1 MKRQLLKRTVKLIQ
15 IVHHTIVLPREK
27 ENMQSDHFP
36 QFSRGGGG
44 VLKLN
49 TFASSLGKYEI
60 RSQNDKYVLEINIQV
75 FCLIDPFNFVPALTL
90 HSGFI

>member
-15 IVHHTIVLPREK
+15 IVHHAIVLPREK

-44 VLKLN
+44 
-49 TFASSLGKYEI
+49 GGG
-60 RSQNDKYVLEINIQV
+60 LEV
-75 FCLIDPFNFVPALTL
+75 KHFCFFSWKV
-90 HSGFI
+90 

>member
-44 VLKLN
+44 
-49 TFASSLGKYEI
+49 
-60 RSQNDKYVLEINIQV
+60 
-75 FCLIDPFNFVPALTL
+75 P
-90 HSGFI
+90 